1 MPAGAPLQSEG
12 KRAILYKEYYVIKGG
27 FPLSFC
33 DKCGAYIPI
42 GETECPACGYDPE
55 AEAKKAAEAA
65 QRAAEEE
72 RHRENT
78 SRGAGEDWPRRAW
91 WSCWP
96 GGRGEHISEELR
108 PAGQPSVRLE
118 LVHKKRG

>member
-1 MPAGAPLQSEG
+1 M
-12 KRAILYKEYYVIKGG
+12 
-27 FPLSFC
+27 SFC

-72 RHRENT
+72 R
-78 SRGAGEDWPRRAW
+78 RRAAEQARREREDVSGFSEVAAYRLW
-91 WSCWP
+91 V
-96 GGRGEHISEELR
+96 GESARSHGPFSR
-108 PAGQPSVRLE
+108 
-118 LVHKKRG
+118 

>member
-12 KRAILYKEYYVIKGG
+12 KRAIRYKEYYVIKWG

-33 DKCGAYIPI
+33 DTCGAYIPI

-72 RHRENT
+72 R
-78 SRGAGEDWPRRAW
+78 RRAAEQA
-91 WSCWP
+91 
-96 GGRGEHISEELR
+96 RIEREEAER
-108 PAGQPSVRLE
+108 KARE
-118 LVHKKRG
+118 EAERRAREEA